1 MVNSQLAKTFSADK
15 YGFFSRLNLNET
27 REITLAKARNRSR
40 YRYELTSEPVDLL
53 NPMDRVF
60 KKNNVYIERCQDH
73 FKYTYLDAS
82 SHRIQ
87 GEGDTLPAILNTT
100 SQQGQKGFYFVA
112 QHRSLIEQEFND
124 LYAVL
129 LKNEAGR
136 EELWLYCYS
145 LCFDLENYYLD
156 DAYPNPVEA
165 AKYYRLRK
173 SLEYRCEHGHFRQE
187 EIDNGIERRIGE
199 QIRAAI
205 ADMLDT
211 LRHTAALRG
220 WLGFI
225 NLHRILFVFSRL
237 AVKQALILANELKWL
252 DSLTHLIGVPIDVNA
267 LLSMINAPNGV
278 FNLLSVGVFEVR
290 LCIILCE
297 IMKHVVF
304 APTAKENSRTKS
316 ERLKQELLERCLDI
330 YNDLA
335 WAIVNTLCNFGYL
348 AAPMVNQLTVVFLLF
363 DALAVMARHYLARQD
378 YLLKKEQYDN
388 EIEFYKGPCAYA
400 IEQIDQQIM
409 VLEEQ
414 SRQLDIE
421 WGANSARLIFLV
433 EGAFLLMG
441 GFSASLLLAAP
452 AASVASFMVCTVAV
466 AMFFSS
472 GEYQAYTKATL
483 IQQDAEPGDV
493 PSAIAVS
500 DTRWSFYKAMAK
512 NTTMPLVMVTA
523 FAVYWPGALLLAMG
537 YIFNENR
544 GAPQKLPMLIPN
556 HEMVERDRE
565 AVVQYLENNPVW

>member
-1 MVNSQLAKTFSADK
+1 MVNSQLAKTFSTDK
-15 YGFFSRLNLNET
+15 HGFFSRLTLNEAP
-27 REITLAKARNRSR
+27 EIRLAKVRNRSR
-40 YRYELTSEPVDLL
+40 YRYELNMFMDLL
-53 NPMDRVF
+53 NAEGRAF
-60 KKNNVYIERCQDH
+60 KENNLYIESMNERFCYQ
-73 FKYTYLDAS
+73 YLDAS
-82 SHRIQ
+82 GQRIL
-87 GEGDTLPAILNTT
+87 GESNGLSDILKTT
-100 SQQGQKGFYFVA
+100 AQQGQKGFYFVA

-136 EELWLYCYS
+136 DVLWLYCYS

-173 SLEYRCEHGHFRQE
+173 SLEYRCQYGRFAPEDIG
-187 EIDNGIERRIGE
+187 NGIERHIGE
-199 QIRAAI
+199 QMRAAI

-211 LRHTAALRG
+211 LRHTSAIRG

-267 LLSMINAPNGV
+267 LLSMINMPNGV

-290 LCIILCE
+290 LCVILCE

-316 ERLKQELLERCLDI
+316 ERLKQELLERYLDI

-348 AAPMVNQLTVVFLLF
+348 AGPMANQLTVVFLLF
-363 DALAVMARHYLARQD
+363 DALAVMARHYMARQD

-388 EIEFYKGPCAYA
+388 ELQFYKGPCAYA
-400 IEQIDQQIM
+400 IEQINQQIR

-421 WGANSARLIFLV
+421 WGANSAKLIFLV
-433 EGAFLLMG
+433 EAALLLMG

-452 AASVASFMVCTVAV
+452 AASAASFMTCTVAV

-472 GEYQAYTKATL
+472 GDYQAYTKATL

-493 PSAIAVS
+493 LSATAVS
-500 DTRWSFYKAMAK
+500 DTRWSFYKAMVK

-544 GAPQKLPMLIPN
+544 GASPKQPMLIPN
-556 HEMVERDRE
+556 DEMVERERE
-565 AVVQYLENNPVW
+565 ADVQYLDHNPVW